1 MHYATRFDQ
10 LWGRYTREAWA
21 ATSHDWPGFIA
32 WLLTLRENLRPAS
45 WRQYRAAVMSALLQA
60 DEEDAE
66 EFIAKL
72 NQPRLEEGDLRKQ
85 LPPRT
90 SSSKSKTLPSADLH
104 ALADYLHE
112 KSPTWGKLT
121 ARWLTYGSLTGLR
134 PTEWQTVHVEFPD
147 TDRPKEDDH
156 LILVVK
162 NAKHDHE
169 RAHGAER
176 RVHVYIAQEHWTNFL
191 SFIHDLQAHDYH
203 EAYTGC
209 RIALWRAARALWPRR
224 KKQPTLYSPRHQF
237 AADAKSVGLQPTE
250 IAALMGHSVTET
262 HQAHYGKRRCGRGFV
277 SVEADESDVSR
288 VEQRMQ
294 HKANARV
301 NGVEFGAHEG

>member
-1 MHYATRFDQ
+1 MQYAARFDQ
-10 LWGRYTREAWA
+10 LWGRYAKEAG
-21 ATSHDWPGFIA
+21 ATTGHDWPGFIA
-32 WLLTLRENLRPAS
+32 WLLARREELRPAT
-45 WRQYRAAVMSALLQA
+45 WRQYRASVVHALREHEVLAA
-60 DEEDAE
+60 DEL
-66 EFIAKL
+66 IAQL
-72 NQPRLEEGDLRKQ
+72 NQPRLEAGDLRKQ

-121 ARWLTYGSLTGLR
+121 VRWLACGSLTGLR
-134 PTEWQTVHVEFPD
+134 PTEWQTVQVEFPD
-147 TDRPKEDDH
+147 ADRPEEDDH

-176 RVHVYIAQEHWTNFL
+176 RVHVYLAQEHWTDFL
-191 SFIHDLQAHDYH
+191 SFIRDLQAQDYQ

-224 KKQPTLYSPRHQF
+224 KKQTTLYSSRHQF
-237 AADAKSVGLQPTE
+237 AADGKSAGLEPTE
-250 IAALMGHSVTET
+250 IAALMGHSAIET
-262 HQAHYGKRRCGRGFV
+262 HQVHYGKRRCGRGFIR
-277 SVEADESDVSR
+277 VEADEGDVAR
-288 VEQRMQ
+288 VEQRIQ
-294 HKANARV
+294 QKASA
-301 NGVEFGAHEG
+301 GVHGMGY